1 MTKTEKLIAS
11 LPRIQSIE
19 CIKGELPHYV
29 LKRPHA
35 FIDSE
40 GRLLISAEH
49 GDDAADYYERGYPW
63 INPVLEAWAKDNGG
77 YFEWQHPGAICFTE

>member
-11 LPRIQSIE
+11 LPDIQTMQFIN
-19 CIKGELPHYV
+19 GQFQDV

-35 FIDSE
+35 FVDSE

-49 GDDAADYYERGYPW
+49 GDDAADYYDRGYPW

-77 YFEWQHPGAICFTE
+77 YFEWEHPGAISFTE